1 MGKAV
6 FIAEKPSVAREFAKA
21 LKLNTKSH
29 DGYLESEN
37 TIITWCVGHLVNMCY
52 PESYD
57 EALAFLKSLDETKY
71 PQIAIQYEET
81 CVGYETSYKY
91 WLVMTQFEIKPKRK
105 MSKDECLDCL
115 YDLMEQLNNS
125 TDDMALDQYRAVE
138 IAVALIENSTDK
150 TFKEAV

>member
-1 MGKAV
+1 MPIQKNIDCYNSSFSKAE
-6 FIAEKPSVAREFAKA
+6 IEKRLNDYCKA
-21 LKLNTKSH
+21 NSINGLGLSTSIIWLN
-29 DGYLESEN
+29 N
-37 TIITWCVGHLVNMCY
+37 VC
-52 PESYD
+52 ESYD

-105 MSKDECLDCL
+105 MSKGECLDCL
-115 YDLMEQLNNS
+115 YYLMEQLNNS